1 MSVVTS
7 ASAPALPFVC
17 RCIEALLTMEKRLLI
32 IEDDPGLQKQM
43 KWCFDDTAIAVAD
56 RHDPALAE
64 LRRLDPQVV
73 TLDLG
78 LPPDAGGASEGFA
91 LLKAILE
98 LRPQTKVIVIT
109 GREEREHAARAIG
122 MGACDFYQK
131 PLDPDTLTFVVN
143 RAFRLVELE
152 EENRRLGEKK
162 ESPLAGII
170 ATSPEMLETCRHVEK
185 IAAADITT
193 LILGETGTGKELIA
207 RAIHALSDR
216 SQKAFIAINCAAIPE
231 NLLESELFGH
241 ERGAFT
247 GANQLKRGKIEVASG
262 GTLFLDEIGDMPAP
276 LQAKMLRFLQE
287 RVIERVGGHTPIAVD
302 VRVVAA
308 THRDLEGMI
317 RRGEFREDLYYRL
330 AEMSIHLPPLRE
342 RSGDAV
348 ALARVFVT
356 RYAEQLKRP
365 VKGLAADA
373 IALIARHSWPGN
385 VREMENRLKR
395 AVLMADGPYV
405 TARDLNINDDGS
417 AQQNVALNLRD
428 VREKAESR
436 AIRCALQLSGNNI
449 AAAARQLGVTRPTLY
464 SLLEKYHIRA
474 E

>member
-1 MSVVTS
+1 
-7 ASAPALPFVC
+7 
-17 RCIEALLTMEKRLLI
+17 MEKRLLI

-43 KWCFDDTAIAVAD
+43 KWCFDDTTIAVAD
-56 RHDPALAE
+56 RRDPALAE

-91 LLKAILE
+91 LLKTILE

-152 EENRRLGEKK
+152 EENRRLGEKAK
-162 ESPLAGII
+162 SPLAGII

-216 SQKAFIAINCAAIPE
+216 SQKPFVAINCAAIPE
-231 NLLESELFGH
+231 TLLESELFGH

-287 RVIERVGGHTPIAVD
+287 RVIERLGGHTPIAVD

-308 THRDLEGMI
+308 THRNLDEMI
-317 RRGEFREDLYYRL
+317 RQGEFREDLYYRL

-365 VKGLAADA
+365 VKGLGVDA
-373 IALIARHSWPGN
+373 VALIARYGWPGN

-395 AVLMADGPYV
+395 AVLMADGHYV
-405 TARDLNINDDGS
+405 TARDLNINDDGGS
-417 AQQNVALNLRD
+417 QQSVALNLRD
-428 VREKAESR
+428 VREQAESR
-436 AIRCALQLSGNNI
+436 AIRHALQLSSNNI

-464 SLLEKYHIRA
+464 SLLEKYHIRV

>member
-1 MSVVTS
+1 
-7 ASAPALPFVC
+7 
-17 RCIEALLTMEKRLLI
+17 MEKRLLI

-43 KWCFDDTAIAVAD
+43 KWCFDDTTIAVAD
-56 RHDPALAE
+56 RRDPALTE

-91 LLKAILE
+91 LLKTILE

-152 EENRRLGEKK
+152 EENRRLGEKAK
-162 ESPLAGII
+162 SPLAGII

-216 SQKAFIAINCAAIPE
+216 SQKPFVAINCAAIPE
-231 NLLESELFGH
+231 TLLESELFGH

-287 RVIERVGGHTPIAVD
+287 RVIERLGGHTPIAVD

-308 THRDLEGMI
+308 THRNLDEMI
-317 RRGEFREDLYYRL
+317 RQGEFREDLYYRL

-365 VKGLAADA
+365 VKGLGVDA
-373 IALIARHSWPGN
+373 VALIARYGWPGN

-395 AVLMADGPYV
+395 AVLMADGHYV
-405 TARDLNINDDGS
+405 TARDLNINDDGGS
-417 AQQNVALNLRD
+417 QQSVALNLRD
-428 VREKAESR
+428 VREQAESR
-436 AIRCALQLSGNNI
+436 AIRHALQLSSNNI

-464 SLLEKYHIRA
+464 SLLEKYHIRV

>member
-1 MSVVTS
+1 
-7 ASAPALPFVC
+7 
-17 RCIEALLTMEKRLLI
+17 
-32 IEDDPGLQKQM
+32 M
-43 KWCFDDTAIAVAD
+43 KWCFDDTTIAVAD
-56 RHDPALAE
+56 RRDPALTE

-91 LLKAILE
+91 LLKTILE

-152 EENRRLGEKK
+152 EENRRLGEKAK
-162 ESPLAGII
+162 SPLAGII

-216 SQKAFIAINCAAIPE
+216 SQKPFVAINCAAIPE
-231 NLLESELFGH
+231 TLLESELFGH

-287 RVIERVGGHTPIAVD
+287 RVIERLGGHTPIAVD

-308 THRDLEGMI
+308 THRNLDEMI
-317 RRGEFREDLYYRL
+317 RQGEFREDLYYRL

-365 VKGLAADA
+365 VKGLGVDA
-373 IALIARHSWPGN
+373 VALIARYGWPGN

-395 AVLMADGPYV
+395 AVLMADGHYV
-405 TARDLNINDDGS
+405 TARDLNINDDGGS
-417 AQQNVALNLRD
+417 QQSVALNLRD
-428 VREKAESR
+428 VREQAESR
-436 AIRCALQLSGNNI
+436 AIRHALQLSSNNI

-464 SLLEKYHIRA
+464 SLLEKYHIRV

>member
-1 MSVVTS
+1 MD
-7 ASAPALPFVC
+7 
-17 RCIEALLTMEKRLLI
+17 KRLLI

-43 KWCFDDTAIAVAD
+43 KWCFDDADIALAD
-56 RHDPALAE
+56 RRDPALAE

-78 LPPDAGGASEGFA
+78 LPPDAGGAGEGFA
-91 LLKAILE
+91 LLKSILE

-109 GREEREHAARAIG
+109 GREEREYAARAIG

-152 EENRRLGEKK
+152 EENRRLGERK
-162 ESPLAGII
+162 ESPLSGII

-193 LILGETGTGKELIA
+193 LVLGETGTGKELIA

-216 SQKAFIAINCAAIPE
+216 ADAPFVAINCAAIPE

-247 GANQLKRGKIEVASG
+247 GANQLKRGKIEIASG

-287 RVIERVGGHTPIAVD
+287 RVIERVGGHTPISVD

-308 THRDLEGMI
+308 THRNLDGMI
-317 RRGEFREDLYYRL
+317 STGDFREDLYYRL
-330 AEMSIHLPPLRE
+330 AEMVIHLPPLRE

-348 ALARVFVT
+348 ALARVFVA
-356 RYAEQLKRP
+356 RFAEQLKRP
-365 VKGLAADA
+365 VKGLSADA
-373 IALIARHSWPGN
+373 IALISRHSWPGN

-395 AVLMADGPYV
+395 AVLMTDGHYV
-405 TARDLNINDDGS
+405 TARDLNIHHDENS
-417 AQQNVALNLRD
+417 PAPLALNLRE
-428 VREKAESR
+428 VREQSESR
-436 AIRCALQLSGNNI
+436 AIRMALQLSGNNI

-464 SLLEKYHIRA
+464 SLLEKYHIRV